1 MKKDLHMFMRFLTLT
16 PEQTTILK
24 DLGVT
29 ITKSLDPQVNA
40 IFSDQFFLES
50 NLDKLPPLNYV
61 QVATSGVDQI
71 DLTHPV
77 FKEAVVSGSRGVFNR
92 PMTEYVISH
101 LLSIYQNHRFFNQTK
116 ADKQWRPSRHGEELG
131 QKKVAIIGL
140 GQIGMQLAKVLST
153 FGCHVDGFNRR
164 KKESPYLQQVNTLES
179 LATKIGD
186 YEVVIV
192 AIALN
197 AQTKGIINKNVME
210 SLHEKA
216 IFVNV
221 SRAEIIDETALVV
234 QLQNKKIRHAILDT
248 FSVEPLPKE
257 HPLWEL
263 DNVSMTPH
271 ISFTSPVNLNRMFEA
286 LVTNLQLYRDDSRL
300 INQVK

>member
-16 PEQTTILK
+16 LEQTTILK

-29 ITKSLDPQVNA
+29 ITKTLDPQVNA

-164 KKESPYLQQVNTLES
+164 KKESPYLQQVNTLEY

-248 FSVEPLPKE
+248 FSVEPLAKE

-286 LVTNLQLYRDDSRL
+286 LVTNLQLYRDESRL

>member
-1 MKKDLHMFMRFLTLT
+1 MKKELHMLMRFLTLT
-16 PEQTTILK
+16 TEQTTILN

-29 ITKSLDPQVNA
+29 VTKTLDPKVNA
-40 IFSDQFFLES
+40 IFSDQFYLET
-50 NLDKLPPLNYV
+50 NLDKLPSLHYV
-61 QVATSGVDQI
+61 QVATSGIDQI

-77 FKEAVVSGSRGVFNR
+77 FKDAVVSGSRGVFNR

-101 LLSIYQNHRFFNQTK
+101 LLSVYQNHRFFNQTK
-116 ADKQWRPSRHGEELG
+116 VDKQWRPSRHGEELG

-140 GQIGMQLAKVLST
+140 GQIGMQLAKVLSS
-153 FGCHVDGFNRR
+153 FGCQVDGFNRR
-164 KKESPYLQQVNTLES
+164 KKESPYLQQVHS
-179 LATKIGD
+179 LDALSTMISQ

-197 AQTKGIINKNVME
+197 AQTKGLINKTILE
-210 SLHEKA
+210 LLHDKA

-221 SRAEIIDETALVV
+221 SRAEIIDESALVT
-234 QLQNKKIRHAILDT
+234 QLQNKKLRHAILDT

-271 ISFTSPVNLNRMFEA
+271 ISFTSPVNLSRMFDA
-286 LVTNLQLYRDDSRL
+286 LVTNLKLYQDDARL
-300 INQVK
+300 VNQVK